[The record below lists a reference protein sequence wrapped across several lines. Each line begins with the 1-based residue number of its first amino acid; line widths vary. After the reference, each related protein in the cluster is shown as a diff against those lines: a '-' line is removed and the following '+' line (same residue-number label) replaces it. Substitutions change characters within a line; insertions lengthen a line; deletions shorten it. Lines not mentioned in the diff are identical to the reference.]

1 MYNATVD
8 MNETHHDTPDFNH
21 IASTILTLFS
31 RRSQPIRRKLH
42 GRLVYLALGC
52 APSPCRK
59 LGFTLFVNLYFVC
72 RQPVVPD
79 NAATML
85 VQSDEFIEY
94 RTWPPPWKKNLPT
107 CRPYLT
113 TE

>member
-31 RRSQPIRRKLH
+31 MGCQLIRRKLH
-42 GRLVYLALGC
+42 RHLVDLALGC

-72 RQPVVPD
+72 RQLVVPD
-79 NAATML
+79 IAATL
-85 VQSDEFIEY
+85 LFRK
-94 RTWPPPWKKNLPT
+94 RTRVP
-107 CRPYLT
+107 
-113 TE
+113 